1 MSNENEKGFLI
12 RGPLGMA
19 VWRYEREGEDLLVVE
34 DDTNKQLSLQVVRMN
49 PQGARYASTLLT
61 GTQQA
66 VDEATEFILS
76 HVINR
81 ATGWIDIEKRE
92 AG

>member
-34 DDTNKQLSLQVVRMN
+34 DEATKQLALQVVRMT
-49 PQGARYASTLLT
+49 PQGARYASTLLM
-61 GTQQA
+61 GTQQHT
-66 VDEATEFILS
+66 DEAIEFILS
-76 HVINR
+76 HVVAR
-81 ATGWIDIEKRE
+81 ANGWIDLVKRE

>member
-34 DDTNKQLSLQVVRMN
+34 DEATKQLVLQVW
-49 PQGARYASTLLT
+49 P
-61 GTQQA
+61 
-66 VDEATEFILS
+66 
-76 HVINR
+76 
-81 ATGWIDIEKRE
+81 
-92 AG
+92 